1 MKNKW
6 KKGILFSFLSLSILS
21 SPLQVFAAGKP
32 LTKSVTIVADSKE
45 YKKEAEKSFQKKIT
59 ENGKS
64 YELVDIAY
72 NIVDQEYTET
82 LTKTVEMQSE
92 PHLTMEEGGIT
103 YALVSKNTKE
113 TVRQPAATQTVT
125 GWDEYDHAVTAA
137 NVPATKVVHA
147 KNDVTGEMEDVTC
160 SLTGITQ
167 TGTKTVTNTMSL
179 TFSDY
184 DASYYEWNGHL
195 TPRNDST
202 PALSGYEAELLS
214 SVGAT
219 SGSRITSI
227 NWVGSPYTGS
237 DGVVYRDATANVEQ
251 QIQVY
256 RANYSGAITTPE
268 EKEVIYTATYSAPDQ
283 DGAVE
288 YKVVA
293 TATYNPVTSIIP
305 MVVTGVG
312 ILIFILLVVAVL
324 YILRKRKKEKPA
336 NT

>member
-6 KKGILFSFLSLSILS
+6 KKGILFSFLSLSIIT

-64 YELVDIAY
+64 YELADIAY

-103 YALVSKNTKE
+103 YALISKNKEE
-113 TVRQPAATQTVT
+113 TVRQAAATQTVT

-137 NVPATKVVHA
+137 NVPSTKVVHA

-195 TPRNDST
+195 IPRNDST

-214 SVGAT
+214 SVGAAA
-219 SGSRITSI
+219 GLEVLIQEPMGLCI
-227 NWVGSPYTGS
+227 GM
-237 DGVVYRDATANVEQ
+237 Q
-251 QIQVY
+251 QQ
-256 RANYSGAITTPE
+256 T
-268 EKEVIYTATYSAPDQ
+268 
-283 DGAVE
+283 
-288 YKVVA
+288 
-293 TATYNPVTSIIP
+293 
-305 MVVTGVG
+305 
-312 ILIFILLVVAVL
+312 
-324 YILRKRKKEKPA
+324 
-336 NT
+336 

>member
-1 MKNKW
+1 
-6 KKGILFSFLSLSILS
+6 
-21 SPLQVFAAGKP
+21 
-32 LTKSVTIVADSKE
+32 
-45 YKKEAEKSFQKKIT
+45 
-59 ENGKS
+59 
-64 YELVDIAY
+64 
-72 NIVDQEYTET
+72 
-82 LTKTVEMQSE
+82 
-92 PHLTMEEGGIT
+92 
-103 YALVSKNTKE
+103 
-113 TVRQPAATQTVT
+113 
-125 GWDEYDHAVTAA
+125 
-137 NVPATKVVHA
+137 
-147 KNDVTGEMEDVTC
+147 MEDVTC

-195 TPRNDST
+195 IPRNDST
-202 PALSGYEAELLS
+202 PALSGYENELLS
-214 SVGAT
+214 SVGAA

-227 NWVGSPYTGS
+227 SWAGSPYTGAN
-237 DGVVYRDATANVEQ
+237 GVVYRDATANVEQ

-283 DGAVE
+283 DGSVE

-293 TATYNPVTSIIP
+293 TATYNPVSSMVP
-305 MVVTGVG
+305 MVVAGVG
-312 ILIFILLVVAVL
+312 ILIFIFLVVAVL